1 MTRRYQS
8 KIIWPGLTAMLAL
21 TVAMEG
27 HAQNHV
33 ASELPREDAGSVLY
47 EDMDGDGLS
56 DVIVPA
62 WSQEAGRELL
72 VYLQQ
77 SDGRFPS
84 QPSRRVEIKP
94 EIIAVGLADLRPEAG
109 KEVLLFTSSAV
120 FSLSSTI
127 SSYTGNLRPL
137 FDWEFAATVP
147 DRRRVLVLPDI
158 NDMDGDGYA
167 DLMLPGRSEHG
178 FFRGGPDEAFTLAHH
193 FNPLNPDLSPSELP
207 LGETGL
213 DTRFALNAREGIV
226 LQVRAETTSAFAD
239 LLGSLDEGRPEAL
252 LEIDQW
258 LPAPLRADMNGDG
271 RDDLVYLNI
280 GNDLHGQLNILLQR
294 DAGFGSEPDW
304 QGSVDVRGDLRLFD
318 VDGDGRADLVRI
330 VDNSNEW
337 NVQLYL
343 NREGR
348 FDFTRADQ
356 VLRFSGYDLTLTA
369 ADLNGDGRHEL
380 SVSYYTI
387 PVVSAVRNASI
398 VRSQLLFAPASANS
412 GQVFSARPD
421 YRLDETFSAA
431 EVRGL
436 GAQIHLAADL
446 DGDGRNDAIQL
457 ADDGTLIAR
466 ALDSDLQIAEQP
478 FWRYVPQRSILN
490 FVVRDMN
497 GDDTPDLVL
506 FHSTHMT
513 VLVSRQ

>member
-1 MTRRYQS
+1 MTIRLPTN
-8 KIIWPGLTAMLAL
+8 IIWHGLTAMGAL

-27 HAQNHV
+27 NAQNYV

-47 EDMDGDGLS
+47 EDMDGDGRS
-56 DVIVPA
+56 DVIIPA

-77 SDGRFPS
+77 ADGRFPA

-94 EIIAVGLADLRPEAG
+94 EIIAIGLADLRPEPG

-127 SSYTGNLRPL
+127 PSYTGNLKPL
-137 FDWEFAATVP
+137 FDWDFAATVP

-158 NDMDGDGYA
+158 TDMDGDGYP

-178 FFRGGPDEAFTLAHH
+178 FFRGGPDEQFTLAHR
-193 FNPLNPDLSPSELP
+193 FNPLNPDLDPSEIP

-239 LLGSLDEGRPEAL
+239 LLSSPDDVQSGAL

-258 LPAPLRADMNGDG
+258 LPATVRTDMNGDG
-271 RDDLVYLNI
+271 LDDLVYLNI
-280 GNDLHGQLNILLQR
+280 GNDLHGQLNILLQQ
-294 DAGFGSEPDW
+294 DSGFASQPDW
-304 QGSVDVRGDLRLFD
+304 QGSLDVRGDLRLFD
-318 VDGDGRADLVRI
+318 VDGDGRADLLRI

-337 NVQLYL
+337 NVQFYL
-343 NREGR
+343 NRDGR
-348 FDFTRADQ
+348 FDFSSADQ
-356 VLRFSGYDLTLTA
+356 VLRFSGYDLTLA
-369 ADLNGDGRHEL
+369 AMDLDGDGRHEL

-387 PVVSAVRNASI
+387 PVVNAVRNANI
-398 VRSQLLFAPASANS
+398 VRSQLLFSPAGANA
-412 GQVFSARPD
+412 GQIFNARPD

-436 GAQIHLAADL
+436 GVQMHLDADL
-446 DGDGRNDAIQL
+446 NGDGRNDAIQL
-457 ADDGTLIAR
+457 GNDGTLIAR
-466 ALDSDLQIAEQP
+466 AIDSGLQIAAQP
-478 FWRYVPQRSILN
+478 FWQYVPQRSILN

-497 GDDTPDLVL
+497 GDATPDLL
-506 FHSTHMT
+506 LSHSTHMT
-513 VLVSRQ
+513 VLVSMP